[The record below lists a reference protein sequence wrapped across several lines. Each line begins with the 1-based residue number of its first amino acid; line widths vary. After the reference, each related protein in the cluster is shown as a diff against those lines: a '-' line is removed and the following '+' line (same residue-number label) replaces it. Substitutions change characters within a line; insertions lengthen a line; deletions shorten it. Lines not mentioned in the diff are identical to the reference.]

1 MGREV
6 SGANYQEE
14 GCLIEADLE
23 PETKVVRSIN
33 KPSDLY
39 RTHFIRASYQNES
52 EPCSVKIKQ
61 NMLQ

>member
-6 SGANYQEE
+6 SRDNYQEE

-23 PETKVVRSIN
+23 PETKVVGSIN

-39 RTHFIRASYQNES
+39 RTHFIRAS
-52 EPCSVKIKQ
+52 
-61 NMLQ
+61 